1 MSMIELNVSFPE
13 EKLQALRFF
22 ISKKDQTIEHELQDY
37 LNKTYEKMV
46 PAQVREYVES
56 SMEQEP
62 TQVSAQEPTQQQ
74 APEQSVISRERSAR
88 QTRRQKEQTA
98 PEPAS
103 APEAPSESE
112 GPAEQE
118 NQGMTMSM

>member
-1 MSMIELNVSFPE
+1 MSMTELNVSFPS

-22 ISKKDQTIEHELQDY
+22 ISKKDQTIEQELQDY

-62 TQVSAQEPTQQQ
+62 TQQQEP
-74 APEQSVISRERSAR
+74 EQPAAARERSAR
-88 QTRRQKEQTA
+88 QTRRQREQIT